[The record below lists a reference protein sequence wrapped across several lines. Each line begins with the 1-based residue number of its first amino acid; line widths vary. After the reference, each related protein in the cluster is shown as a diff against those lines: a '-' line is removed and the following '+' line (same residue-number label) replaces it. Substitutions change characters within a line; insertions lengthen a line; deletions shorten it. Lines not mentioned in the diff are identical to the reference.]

1 MPRIP
6 KPLFFKTPLL
16 STAAIAATAAALTFA
31 YAPVAAQSDRGG
43 ATYRATLSPVNP
55 TSARGE
61 AKLTQSGRSLTV
73 RITASGLEPGGAH
86 LSHIHGLSDGRR
98 AVESSCPSRAQDTD
112 GDGFVELAEGART
125 YGPIIVD
132 FMNIDPDQ
140 DGNVDF
146 TTTVELSANAA
157 AMPLNKRH
165 IVVHGMSVG
174 AVGAGTP
181 GEVDGQA
188 EYKVLLPVLC
198 GEIEN
203 SRNDAMEFRKTRR

>member
-1 MPRIP
+1 MHRLL
-6 KPLFFKTPLL
+6 KKPLL
-16 STAAIAATAAALTFA
+16 STAAITATAGALMFA
-31 YAPVAAQSDRGG
+31 NAPVAAQSDAGA

-55 TSARGE
+55 TGARGE
-61 AKLTQSGRSLTV
+61 AMLTQSGRNLTV

-86 LSHIHGLSDGRR
+86 LSHIHGLTDGSRS
-98 AVESSCPSRAQDTD
+98 VESSCPGRSLDTD
-112 GDGFVELAEGART
+112 GDGFVELLEGAVA

-132 FMNIDPDQ
+132 FMNIDPDG

-146 TTTVELSANAA
+146 TTTVQLPANAD

-181 GEVDGQA
+181 GEVDGVA

-203 SRNDAMEFRKTRR
+203 GPNSNAMQFRTRSR